1 MNDSKRI
8 AELEAQL
15 KEEKVKS
22 NSINIKI
29 GNKEN
34 VVVGGPGLGQ
44 RFPVSLYAQS
54 WLALLDK
61 ADEIRQFIK
70 DNESKLTWK

>member
-1 MNDSKRI
+1 MNDAQRI

-15 KEEKVKS
+15 KEEKSKS
-22 NSINIKI
+22 TSLNIKI

-34 VVVGGPGLGQ
+34 VVVGGPALGQ

-54 WLALLDK
+54 WLVLLDN
-61 ADEIRQFIK
+61 ADEIRQFIR